1 MQEALVDL
9 NKSSGMSKKIAVA
22 SIVSKRGNKDKAHQG
37 KSEALEESRASNISG
52 DNSPKRVNLTS
63 PNNAQPMPGKV
74 AKRIKIFKTLLPYF
88 QAQYPKCF
96 TIPQS
101 PLATGIGKLIIKKE
115 SPAQTEADI
124 KKFLSMYVNTITY
137 NESIIEGVSR
147 IDLNGDN
154 ISIISADDA
163 DFAKAKV
170 VAIKAARSR
179 QGDEIYKTQQN
190 ASLDTKEARA

>member
-1 MQEALVDL
+1 MQEVLVDL
-9 NKSSGMSKKIAVA
+9 NKSSSMSKKVAVA

-37 KSEALEESRASNISG
+37 KSKVLEESRASNISG
-52 DNSPKRVNLTS
+52 DNSPKRLNLTS

-101 PLATGIGKLIIKKE
+101 PLAIGIGKLIIEKE

-147 IDLNGDN
+147 INLSGEGV
-154 ISIISADDA
+154 SIIGANDA

-179 QGDEIYKTQQN
+179 RGDEIHKTQQGVPID
-190 ASLDTKEARA
+190 AKEAED